1 MYTIYHSH
9 YEGNQCKNRNFICM
23 SVDSKG
29 IDVQLV
35 FKNNSADVAGS
46 ILYHV
51 MSNFYDPTGG

>member
-1 MYTIYHSH
+1 MKGTSARIEISFA
-9 YEGNQCKNRNFICM
+9 CLL
-23 SVDSKG
+23 VDSKG

-46 ILYHV
+46 ILYHM